1 MNMINLF
8 GTARKIFRHIHIY
21 ISLYVQF
28 GASIV
33 SKYVY
38 DGSVTIRGTRNT
50 KERDKRKVEVASKI
64 VG

>member
-1 MNMINLF
+1 MYIQ
-8 GTARKIFRHIHIY
+8 

-50 KERDKRKVEVASKI
+50 KERNKRKVEAASKI